1 MDTARTVDAP
11 PPQLLVVG
19 ATLADEFAS
28 LSAENGGRLAGADI
42 ESVPSSSAAL
52 EWLDQQPNADRVDCV
67 VTAADLP
74 DGSGLALLEAIRGRS
89 TGAGEGVGRG
99 DSISS
104 RRDAT
109 SGDHS
114 EIPIVLSP
122 AAGDGSDALARAAAA
137 AGSTEYVPRVGETRA
152 GEDTETDSAPAVD
165 TSSVQNDPLLAA
177 VERVLSRVERR
188 DRHREQAR
196 QFEAIFDDPSAYA
209 WVLDS
214 DGIVRRANEGAL
226 ADLDA
231 TPSDVRGREL
241 WSLASWG
248 RFDTCRDTIEQ
259 AVETAASG
267 RVVRRE
273 ITRERPNNEVER
285 TGGDDEATGN
295 DRQTLDL
302 TVRPVTDG
310 DRVTTILVRATD
322 VTERAALESDLRE
335 SEELHRVTL
344 NHMTDT
350 VLITNDEGEFTYVCP
365 NVHFIFSYTDEE
377 IHEMGSIDELL
388 GADLFDRAE
397 LAEDGVL
404 TDIECTAT
412 DKAGREHTLL
422 VNVREVSIQDGTHLY
437 SCRDITTRKR
447 REEALTALHRTAREL
462 LYAETDREIAA
473 ITVDDATDVLDLEAS
488 AIYLFDTDENVL
500 RPAARSESMAALHGP
515 LSAQQV
521 GQGIVGDVFVDGE
534 SRLLADVHDS
544 PLLAEPTTEIRSAAF
559 VPLGDHGVFVAGSPE
574 VGVFDEVSGEVTD
587 LLATTAEAALDRV
600 ERERTLRERDRELKR
615 QNRQLTS
622 LNQINEIIREI
633 DQELV
638 QAETRDEIEHGVC
651 DRLTATDRFS
661 FAWIGTDDPS
671 GERLESRTHGGTD
684 RGRDY
689 LDSVSLSLP
698 EQPAESAASVQPAE
712 SAEPADAAQPADGAT
727 GDESTATTETAT
739 ATAPSVH
746 GREPAV
752 RTAVTRE
759 GTVVANVVD
768 DLREQPWRSE
778 ALAREYQ
785 SVISVP
791 LSYDEFSYGVLT
803 VYADR
808 PDAFDEVTRA
818 VLTEL
823 GETIASA
830 IAAVDRKRALLS
842 NANTRLE
849 FDVADENFVFTR
861 LATRV
866 DCTISFDGGVRQ
878 HEDGATVFA
887 SVEGA
892 PAADVAAAA
901 TELVAV
907 TDAQVVS
914 DHRRG
919 GYGSVNANASAT
931 VSADANSNSNPNP
944 DANSNSNSNPNP
956 DANSNSNSNPNPVSN
971 SNTSTDLSE
980 SDRANADETDSN
992 ANGERGG
999 TIRLELARPFP
1010 ALTLADH
1017 GAILRSVRAT
1027 PESTRVVVDVP
1038 ADVETGSGAAGGV
1051 GTGASTDIVT
1061 TAFSDIELRSKRR
1074 VDRTTPR
1081 DIRAELLERL
1091 TDRQLEVVQH
1101 AYYSGYFE
1109 SPRERSGEEIS
1120 STLSISPAAFYRH
1133 HRTVQRKLF
1142 TVLFDDLGISTH
1154 T

>member
-1 MDTARTVDAP
+1 MHTARTVDTP
-11 PPQLLVVG
+11 PPRLLVVG
-19 ATLADEFAS
+19 SALATEFDS
-28 LSAENGGRLAGADI
+28 LVSAWSGRLAEATT
-42 ESVPSSSAAL
+42 ESVPSKAAAL
-52 EWLDQQPNADRVDCV
+52 EWLDQRAASGVDCV

-74 DGSGLALLEAIRGRS
+74 DGSGLGLLESIREREIEHGGRGPENEKRDVPS
-89 TGAGEGVGRG
+89 DDGDDGDWVPVVLSPRAGEG
-99 DSISS
+99 D
-104 RRDAT
+104 
-109 SGDHS
+109 
-114 EIPIVLSP
+114 
-122 AAGDGSDALARAAAA
+122 DALARAVAVTGGA
-137 AGSTEYVPRVGETRA
+137 EYVPRVGEPDGVA
-152 GEDTETDSAPAVD
+152 DTDTGVGSTADPDPDSDSDPDPAPD
-165 TSSVQNDPLLAA
+165 IGLCRDSNTGLLTAL
-177 VERVLSRVERR
+177 ERVLSQTGRR
-188 DRHREQAR
+188 DRRREQAR
-196 QFEAIFDDPSAYA
+196 QFEAIFDDPSAYG
-209 WVLDS
+209 WVLDP
-214 DGIVRRANEGAL
+214 DGAVRRANEAAL

-231 TPSDVRGREL
+231 TPSDVRGRDL
-241 WSLASWG
+241 WSLASW
-248 RFDTCRDTIEQ
+248 DQLEDCRDMIQQ
-259 AVETAASG
+259 AVEEATNG
-267 RVVRRE
+267 QLVRRE
-273 ITRERPNNEVER
+273 ITRERPSDTAKDVTRETAGNAAD
-285 TGGDDEATGN
+285 GGN
-295 DRQTLDL
+295 RQTLDL
-302 TVRPVTDG
+302 TVRPVTNG

-322 VTERAALESDLRE
+322 VTERVALERDLRE

-350 VLITNDEGEFTYVCP
+350 VLITNDKGEFTYVCP
-365 NVHFIFSYTDEE
+365 NVHFIFGYTDEE

-388 GADLFDRAE
+388 GADLFDRAA

-404 TDIECTAT
+404 TNIECTAT

-422 VNVREVSIQDGTHLY
+422 VNVREVSIQDGTLLY

-473 ITVDDATDVLDLEAS
+473 VTVDDATDVLDLEAS

-500 RPAARSESMAALHGP
+500 RPAARSDSMAALHGP

-521 GQGIVGDVFVDGE
+521 GESIVGDVFIDGE
-534 SRLLADVHDS
+534 SRFLADVHDS
-544 PLLAEPTTEIRSAAF
+544 PLLTDPTTEIRSAAF
-559 VPLGDHGVFVAGSPE
+559 VPLGDHGVFVAGSAE
-574 VGVFDEVSGEVTD
+574 ADVFDEVSGEVTD
-587 LLATTAEAALDRV
+587 LLAATAEAALDRV
-600 ERERTLRERDRELKR
+600 ERERTLRERDRELKH
-615 QNRQLTS
+615 QNRQLTR

-671 GERLESRTHGGTD
+671 GERLESRAHGGTD

-689 LDSVSLSLP
+689 LDSVSFSLP
-698 EQPAESAASVQPAE
+698 
-712 SAEPADAAQPADGAT
+712 AEPGDGAT
-727 GDESTATTETAT
+727 GDESTAATAT

-746 GREPAV
+746 GCEPAV

-759 GTVVANVVD
+759 GTVVSNVVD

-808 PDAFDEVTRA
+808 PDAFDDVTRA

-849 FDVADENFVFTR
+849 FDVADESFVFTR
-861 LATRV
+861 LATRA
-866 DCTISFDGGVRQ
+866 DCTLSFDGGVRQ

-892 PAADVAAAA
+892 PAADVVSAA

-919 GYGSVNANASAT
+919 GHESANGGGDANAT
-931 VSADANSNSNPNP
+931 
-944 DANSNSNSNPNP
+944 
-956 DANSNSNSNPNPVSN
+956 
-971 SNTSTDLSE
+971 
-980 SDRANADETDSN
+980 
-992 ANGERGG
+992 GEGGG
-999 TIRLELARPFP
+999 TIKLELARPFP

-1027 PESTRVVVDVP
+1027 PDSTRVVVDVP
-1038 ADVETGSGAAGGV
+1038 ADVDAGGTG
-1051 GTGASTDIVT
+1051 GTDGSDSTAGTATDTGGASTDIVT
-1061 TAFSDIELRSKRR
+1061 TAFPAIELRSKRR

-1081 DIRAELLERL
+1081 DLRAELLDRL
-1091 TDRQLEVVQH
+1091 TDRQLEVVQL

-1109 SPRERSGEEIS
+1109 SPRERSGEDIAS
-1120 STLSISPAAFYRH
+1120 MLSISPAAFYRH

-1142 TVLFDDLGISTH
+1142 SVIFGELGVPSH
-1154 T
+1154 VMVE

>member
-1 MDTARTVDAP
+1 MHTTRTVDAP
-11 PPQLLVVG
+11 PPRLLVVG
-19 ATLADEFAS
+19 SALATEFDSLVSAWSGPLAEAT
-28 LSAENGGRLAGADI
+28 I
-42 ESVPSSSAAL
+42 ESVPTATAAL
-52 EWLDQQPNADRVDCV
+52 EWLDRHAAGGVDGVGGVDCV

-74 DGSGLALLEAIRGRS
+74 DGSGLGVLESIRERDIEHGGCEPGVGERDAPS
-89 TGAGEGVGRG
+89 DGGDEIPVVLSPGAGEG
-99 DSISS
+99 
-104 RRDAT
+104 
-109 SGDHS
+109 
-114 EIPIVLSP
+114 
-122 AAGDGSDALARAAAA
+122 DGVLARAVAA
-137 AGSTEYVPRVGETRA
+137 AGCTEYVPRVGEPDVNVDVGADVDADA
-152 GEDTETDSAPAVD
+152 GSTSGPDPDSD
-165 TSSVQNDPLLAA
+165 SDPDPDLDPDLDPSYDSNTALLAV
-177 VERVLSRVERR
+177 VEGVLSRTGKRNRR
-188 DRHREQAR
+188 REQAR
-196 QFEAIFDDPSAYA
+196 QFEAIFDDPSAYG
-209 WVLDS
+209 WVLDP
-214 DGIVRRANEGAL
+214 DGAVRQANEAAL

-231 TPSDVRGREL
+231 TPSDVRGRDL
-241 WSLASWG
+241 WSLASW
-248 RFDTCRDTIEQ
+248 DQLEDCRETIHQ
-259 AVETAASG
+259 AVEEAASG
-267 RVVRRE
+267 QVVRRE
-273 ITRERPNNEVER
+273 VTRERPND
-285 TGGDDEATGN
+285 GDDRPADTAETAESS
-295 DRQTLDL
+295 RQTLDL

-365 NVHFIFSYTDEE
+365 NVHFIFGYTDAE

-404 TDIECTAT
+404 TNIECTAT
-412 DKAGREHTLL
+412 DKVGREHTLL
-422 VNVREVSIQDGTHLY
+422 VNVREVSIQDGTLLY

-473 ITVDDATDVLDLEAS
+473 VTVEDATDVLDLEAS

-500 RPAARSESMAALHGP
+500 RPAARSDSMAALHGP
-515 LSAQQV
+515 LSAKQV
-521 GQGIVGDVFVDGE
+521 GESIVGDVFIDGE
-534 SRLLADVHDS
+534 SRFLADVHDS
-544 PLLAEPTTEIRSAAF
+544 PLLADPTTEIRSAAF
-559 VPLGDHGVFVAGSPE
+559 VPLGDHGVFVAGSAE
-574 VGVFDEVSGEVTD
+574 ADVFDEVSSEVTD
-587 LLATTAEAALDRV
+587 LLAATAEAALDRV
-600 ERERTLRERDRELKR
+600 ERERTLRERDRELKH

-671 GERLESRTHGGTD
+671 GERLESRAHGGTD

-689 LDSVSLSLP
+689 LDSVSFSLP
-698 EQPAESAASVQPAE
+698 
-712 SAEPADAAQPADGAT
+712 AQPGGGAT
-727 GDESTATTETAT
+727 GDGSAAETAATTEA
-739 ATAPSVH
+739 SINDC
-746 GREPAV
+746 EPAV
-752 RTAVTRE
+752 RTALTRE
-759 GTVVANVVD
+759 GTVVSNVVD

-808 PDAFDEVTRA
+808 PDAFDDVTRA

-849 FDVADENFVFTR
+849 FDVADESFVFTR
-861 LATRV
+861 LATRA
-866 DCTISFDGGVRQ
+866 DCTLSFDGGVRQ

-892 PAADVAAAA
+892 PAADVVSAA

-914 DHRRG
+914 DHQRG
-919 GYGSVNANASAT
+919 GRGSTSGGASANTNTNTNTNANAT
-931 VSADANSNSNPNP
+931 
-944 DANSNSNSNPNP
+944 
-956 DANSNSNSNPNPVSN
+956 
-971 SNTSTDLSE
+971 
-980 SDRANADETDSN
+980 
-992 ANGERGG
+992 GEGGG
-999 TIRLELARPFP
+999 TIKLELARPFP

-1027 PESTRVVVDVP
+1027 PDSTRVVVDVP
-1038 ADVETGSGAAGGV
+1038 ADVGGGAGAGGA
-1051 GTGASTDIVT
+1051 GGTAGTGDEGGSDTTAGTTIGGGADTGASTDIVT
-1061 TAFSDIELRSKRR
+1061 TAFPDIELRSKRR

-1081 DIRAELLERL
+1081 DLRAELLDRL
-1091 TDRQLEVVQH
+1091 TDRQLEVVQL

-1109 SPRERSGEEIS
+1109 SPRERSGEDIAS
-1120 STLSISPAAFYRH
+1120 MLSISPAAFYRH

-1142 TVLFDDLGISTH
+1142 SVIFDELGVPSH
-1154 T
+1154 TMVE